1 MALEEG
7 AVRGELAPVADAA
20 RILVD
25 LGIGAVMVTLG
36 PARRRAASTTGS

>member
-20 RILVD
+20 RQKLEQLFQQPD
-25 LGIGAVMVTLG
+25 KA
-36 PARRRAASTTGS
+36 